1 MFEISGRWCR
11 SIADEVRR
19 VVRAADAGPV
29 CERRI
34 RTDLATVV
42 SESSEVRVVGRHE
55 GSHLRHSVPSELQIV
70 SVGQRAKVP
79 AGIEVDPVARL
90 RNRDREWHRA
100 TESAQ
105 IGKPRSSR
113 LDGRRIHGESPGL
126 SARPGVHDL
135 PAATAAAN
143 RAL

>member
-1 MFEISGRWCR
+1 MSSGVLRPDNR
-11 SIADEVRR
+11 DVGRLRFRINAHEVRR
-19 VVRAADAGPV
+19 VVRAAGAGPV
-29 CERRI
+29 CERGI

-42 SESSEVRVVGRHE
+42 SESREVRVVGRHE

-113 LDGRRIHGESPGL
+113 LDGSAFAES
-126 SARPGVHDL
+126 RP
-135 PAATAAAN
+135 A
-143 RAL
+143 